1 MTDRFT
7 VKGTLS
13 DQTTLTLDEPISL
26 PAGRVRVTVEPWP
39 AATFWENVSVVEL
52 ASAQRIKPVKNL
64 DELCGTFWPE
74 EEQWTISLIRSING
88 DAKPLSNY
96 DTTARWLPTT
106 L

>member
-52 ASAQRIKPVKNL
+52 ANAQRVKPVKNL
-64 DELCGTFWPE
+64 DELWGTFWPE
-74 EEQWTISLIRSING
+74 EEPVDDFIDTIYQWRRETIEL
-88 DAKPLSNY
+88 
-96 DTTARWLPTT
+96 
-106 L
+106 